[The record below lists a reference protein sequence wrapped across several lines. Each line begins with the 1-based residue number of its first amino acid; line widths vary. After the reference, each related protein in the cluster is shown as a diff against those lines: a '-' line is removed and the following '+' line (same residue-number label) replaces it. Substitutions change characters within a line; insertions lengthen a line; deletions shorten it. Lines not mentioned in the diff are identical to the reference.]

1 MGVFNKSLKHFRSSQ
16 RIEEKIK
23 NLDEDLQKTKVV
35 IEDNDLESIYKSKE
49 ESSPIVSNWREEF
62 IQQNNIEDELE
73 FEFLKEDT
81 NKNNLRKVN
90 SQRVKQN
97 EEIIKLRD
105 EILKSI
111 SEDLVV
117 NLPEVN
123 RKIDRFNYV
132 YSSVIEGLLNDPEG
146 TKNSDPLTPLNQ
158 NFVTVDEL
166 NNHYK
171 LFIHR
176 IQEQLATLGGGGETR
191 LKYLDDV
198 IGIGTNP
205 SLYDN
210 KFLKYNHSLGMF
222 EFVDVATN
230 YVPTAGFST
239 TSGYASISGFSTTSG
254 YASVSGVSTVSQGL
268 TGSPNIQVGVVTA
281 ATYNGSGVNLTGIV
295 TYISAGIGITV
306 SSNTGNIVIETT
318 NNTVSGG
325 GTWATT
331 SVGIHTTKNVGIA
344 TTNPVTPLQVER
356 FGVITGFGT
365 FNASPGVAQEIDSFD
380 VSVTDFK
387 TAEYTIHVGYGTHIQ
402 AQKVLV
408 MQDQQIAFSQEYAV
422 MYDPTLIVS
431 VGATVSTGS
440 CRLQITPETGI
451 SGLATYRFVRNSLL

>member
-16 RIEEKIK
+16 QIEDRIK

-35 IEDNDLESIYKSKE
+35 IENNDLESVYKSKE
-49 ESSPIVSNWREEF
+49 QSSSIVSNWREEF
-62 IQQNNIEDELE
+62 IVENNIQDEVE
-73 FEFLKEDT
+73 FEFLKEDVS
-81 NKNNLRKVN
+81 KNNLRKVN

-132 YSSVIEGLLNDPEG
+132 YSSLVEGLLNDPEG
-146 TKNSDPLTPLNQ
+146 TRNSDPLTPLNQ
-158 NFVTVDEL
+158 NFVTVDDL

-239 TSGYASISGFSTTSG
+239 TSGYAS
-254 YASVSGVSTVSQGL
+254 VSGISTVSEGL
-268 TGSPNIQVGVVTA
+268 TGAPNIQVGIVTA
-281 ATYNGSGVNLTGIV
+281 TAYNGSGVNLTGIV

-331 SVGIHTTKNVGIA
+331 SAGIHTTKNVGVG

-365 FNASPGVAQEIDSFD
+365 FNASPGTAQEIDSFD

-422 MYDPTLIVS
+422 MYDPALIVS

-440 CRLQITPETGI
+440 CRLQITPESGI
-451 SGLATYRFVRNSLL
+451 SGLTTYRFVRNSLL

>member
-16 RIEEKIK
+16 QIEDRIK

-35 IEDNDLESIYKSKE
+35 IENNDLESVYKSKE
-49 ESSPIVSNWREEF
+49 QSSSIVSNWREEF
-62 IQQNNIEDELE
+62 IVENNIQDEVE
-73 FEFLKEDT
+73 FEFLKEDVS
-81 NKNNLRKVN
+81 KNNLRKVN

-132 YSSVIEGLLNDPEG
+132 YSSLVEGLLNDPEG
-146 TKNSDPLTPLNQ
+146 TRNSDPLTPLNQ
-158 NFVTVDEL
+158 NFVTVDDL

-239 TSGYASISGFSTTSG
+239 TSGYAS
-254 YASVSGVSTVSQGL
+254 VSGISTVSEGL
-268 TGSPNIQVGVVTA
+268 TGTPNIQVGIVTA
-281 ATYNGSGVNLTGIV
+281 TAYNGSGVNLTGIV

-331 SVGIHTTKNVGIA
+331 SAGIHTTKNVGVG

-365 FNASPGVAQEIDSFD
+365 FNASPGTAQEIDSFD

-422 MYDPTLIVS
+422 MYDPALIVS

-440 CRLQITPETGI
+440 CRLQITPESGI
-451 SGLATYRFVRNSLL
+451 SGLTTYRFVRNSLL

>member
-16 RIEEKIK
+16 QIEDRIK

-35 IEDNDLESIYKSKE
+35 IENNDLESVYKSKE
-49 ESSPIVSNWREEF
+49 QSSSIVSNWREEF
-62 IQQNNIEDELE
+62 IVENNIQDEVE
-73 FEFLKEDT
+73 FEFLKEDVS
-81 NKNNLRKVN
+81 KNNLRKVN

-132 YSSVIEGLLNDPEG
+132 YSSLVEGLLNDPEG
-146 TKNSDPLTPLNQ
+146 TRNSDPLTPLNQ
-158 NFVTVDEL
+158 NFVTVDDL

-210 KFLKYNHSLGMF
+210 KFLKYNHSLRMF

-239 TSGYASISGFSTTSG
+239 TSGYAS
-254 YASVSGVSTVSQGL
+254 VSGISTVSEGL
-268 TGSPNIQVGVVTA
+268 TGTPNIQVGIVTA
-281 ATYNGSGVNLTGIV
+281 TAYNGSGVNLTGIV

-331 SVGIHTTKNVGIA
+331 SAGIHTTKNVGVG

-365 FNASPGVAQEIDSFD
+365 FNASPGTAQEIDSFD

-422 MYDPTLIVS
+422 MYDPALIVS

-440 CRLQITPETGI
+440 CRLQITPESGI
-451 SGLATYRFVRNSLL
+451 SGLTTYRFVRNSLL